1 MGHRNGSGLGELPV
15 SGHASN
21 SDQHPERAFSPNL
34 LAQTTHF
41 QNLGVSQQPLAR
53 ECNRG
58 VESYTNFKCSQG
70 ISYLETMCAEPLRI
84 TIKAGAFC

>member
-21 SDQHPERAFSPNL
+21 SDQHPERAFFPNL

-41 QNLGVSQQPLAR
+41 QNLGVSQQPLASVFYAR
-53 ECNRG
+53 HC
-58 VESYTNFKCSQG
+58 VS
-70 ISYLETMCAEPLRI
+70 LERVSFLDQLGHTLRI
-84 TIKAGAFC
+84 RTFDVGQSL